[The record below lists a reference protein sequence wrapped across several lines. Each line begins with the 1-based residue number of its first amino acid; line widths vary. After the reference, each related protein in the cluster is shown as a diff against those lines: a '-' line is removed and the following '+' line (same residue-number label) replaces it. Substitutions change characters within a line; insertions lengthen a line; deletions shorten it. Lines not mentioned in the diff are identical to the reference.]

1 MSIFH
6 TLFKSVSAL
15 IRCRLSSDSLFK
27 WQVTG
32 VAMLVMVLLSSASMA
47 AEVPRFNQSVL
58 INAREQPVGQFIS
71 DLFGQIGVPVLVDDS
86 IGGSVNGDFRK
97 SARGVFSDIAS
108 SFQLTLYYDGAV
120 AHVFP
125 SNAMKRSVL
134 HMSAKNAHKVKNAAL
149 KLSLTDQRNLLE
161 VTDVGLVVTGAN
173 PFVEQIESL
182 ASATREARPKVK
194 VPTEDTYRI
203 FKLKYAWAD
212 DVSLAIG
219 GETVVVPGVAS
230 LLRTL
235 IEPGAMGSPA
245 TTLRV
250 QGSPTMDG
258 LRGQGLQAVGNQ
270 VGSGS
275 MGAGQ
280 PSVSAGTAPVAG
292 STERT
297 RIVADPLTN
306 SVIIRDKADRMAGY
320 EQLVES
326 LDKEPQMIEIEA
338 TIIDLDTDRMRE
350 LGINWRLQKSDG
362 VAMLGNGTATDR
374 LMRPGSDVTPQAQG
388 GVVSLVLGSRADF
401 IARIRALETQGV
413 ARIVSKPHV
422 MTLSNVEALLD
433 TTSTF
438 YVRVAG
444 QEEVDLF
451 DVSVGT
457 TLRVTP
463 HVYDNAGRSQI
474 KLRVNIEDGT
484 TSDRQVDSIPIVER
498 STINTQ
504 AIIDVGQSLLIGGL
518 VRESK
523 GNGVTRVPVLGSIPG
538 LGALFRTRTK
548 TSTRQER
555 MFLITPRVNVTPKPG
570 KRFSVPVLS
579 GTEADIISSASTRL
593 DTTRQTFRLIDEL
606 DSPVQQLPQGD
617 TLLTEDTLR
626 TPLTRPLTAD
636 NGGLSGEPE
645 RERSLRD
652 RLMRRPQPAMDPTE
666 PESLPL
672 PPGQMISAYEQV
684 RPEGRLVSLPVEAAA
699 QSVAVTD
706 QGWQEVPAD
715 VVYPAAVTTT
725 DTIGSAASSPA
736 NVEVPETD
744 DGWQVISQ

>member
-1 MSIFH
+1 MFIN
-6 TLFKSVSAL
+6 FKIVHNL
-15 IRCRLSSDSLFK
+15 NKKRRLCCPPACLEK
-27 WQVTG
+27 WRIPG
-32 VAMLVMVLLSSASMA
+32 VFMLGLVLLSSTSMA
-47 AEVPRFNQSVL
+47 AQVPGFNQPVV
-58 INAREQPVGQFIS
+58 INAREQPVGLFIS
-71 DLFGQIGVPVLVDDS
+71 DLFGQIGVPVLVDES

-108 SFQLTLYYDGAV
+108 SFQLTLYFDGAV

-134 HMSAKNAHKVKNAAL
+134 HMSASNAHKVKNAAL

-161 VTDVGLVVTGAN
+161 VTDLGLVVTGAN
-173 PFVEQIESL
+173 PFVDQIESL
-182 ASATREARPKVK
+182 ASATRQTKPKVS
-194 VPTEDTYRI
+194 VATEDTYRI

-235 IEPGAMGSPA
+235 IEPGALGAPA
-245 TTLRV
+245 ATVRI

-258 LRGQGLQAVGNQ
+258 LRGQGLQAVSSQ
-270 VGSGS
+270 SGVEAAAA
-275 MGAGQ
+275 GAQ
-280 PSVSAGTAPVAG
+280 AASLSSSAVKG

-306 SVIIRDKADRMAGY
+306 SVIIRDKADRMSGY

-350 LGINWRLQKSDG
+350 LGINWRFQKSDG
-362 VAMLGNGTATDR
+362 VAMLGNGTASDR
-374 LMRPGSDVTPQAQG
+374 LLRPDADVTPQSQG

-484 TSDRQVDSIPIVER
+484 TSDRQVDSIPVVER

-523 GNGVTRVPVLGSIPG
+523 ANGVTRVPVLGSIPG

-579 GTEADIISSASTRL
+579 GSETDIISSASTRL
-593 DTTRQTFRLIDEL
+593 DNTRQTFRLIDEL
-606 DSPVQQLPQGD
+606 ESPVQPLPQGD
-617 TLLTEDTLR
+617 TLLTGDSFR
-626 TPLTRPLTAD
+626 TPLTRSLTAGD
-636 NGGLSGEPE
+636 GGRASTSQDQ
-645 RERSLRD
+645 RSLRD
-652 RLMRRPQPAMDPTE
+652 RLMRRPQPARDPA
-666 PESLPL
+666 ESLPPAL
-672 PPGQMISAYEQV
+672 PAGQMISTYERV
-684 RPEGRLVSLPVEAAA
+684 SPEGQLVSLPVEAAA
-699 QSVAVTD
+699 QSVAVSD
-706 QGWQEVPAD
+706 QGWQEVPTE
-715 VVYPAAVTTT
+715 VVYPAAVTTG
-725 DTIGSAASSPA
+725 DGSAADTTPA
-736 NVEVPETD
+736 AVAWPDND